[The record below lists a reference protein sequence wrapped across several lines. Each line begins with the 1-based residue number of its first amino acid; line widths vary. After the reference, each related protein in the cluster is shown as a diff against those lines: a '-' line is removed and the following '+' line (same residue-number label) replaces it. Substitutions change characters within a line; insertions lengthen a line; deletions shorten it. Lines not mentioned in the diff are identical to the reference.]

1 MADPAYAVSSH
12 STTFTFAGVTYHC
25 TDIQVEDT
33 SEEPAKAADTR
44 IDVSTLDIAHGG
56 ERVFVNN
63 PLTEPTD
70 QTAQNKTVVN
80 ITFYGG
86 AKPPAGVT
94 STLVTADA
102 SGRYKCTKSSI
113 TRKVGAYV
121 EGQASFTLAPDPTA
135 LAGATS
141 AAKSPKP

>member
-12 STTFTFAGVTYHC
+12 ATTFTFAGVQYHC

-33 SEEPAKAADTR
+33 SEEPAQAADNR

-80 ITFYGG
+80 ITYWG
-86 AKPPAGVT
+86 ATRPAAGIT
-94 STLVTADA
+94 GDLATADA
-102 SGRYKCTKSSI
+102 SGRYKCTKSTI

-121 EGQASFTLAPDPTA
+121 EGQATFTLAPDPTTMA
-135 LAGATS
+135 AGS
-141 AAKSPKP
+141 PAKTTKP